1 MRKFSS
7 ILFILAILVSLILGA
22 AAPASA
28 ATPEKAKNV
37 IFMIGDGMGIND
49 VIIGDYYQGTTQVF
63 EDFPVKLFTS
73 TYEFEAVTN
82 PYPYPIL
89 APIPCPNPAY
99 VAYGYDTTLAWTDF
113 NYVRWSDPAGM
124 GRAYDNNSTDSAS
137 SATAMSSGTK
147 TKDGVLGVDIN
158 MLPVEH
164 FSQWAENLGKSTG
177 VVSTM
182 PISHATPGGFS
193 AHNTNRGA
201 YAQIFNEQIYTSA
214 LDVAFGCGAPDF
226 NNNGDAVAG
235 PYTDSQAKY
244 VGGAATWTDLS
255 DGTVTGADANGDGS
269 ADDWTVIR
277 TKAQFQALASGPT
290 PDRVLGVAQVF
301 ESMQWYRNPQYST
314 AAAYVD
320 PFIPGLPTLADM
332 SKAALNVLD
341 NNPNGFFAMIEGG
354 AIDYG
359 GHFNTPGRLV
369 EEVID
374 FNNAVQAVVDWIEA
388 NGGWDEN
395 LLIVTA
401 DHETGYI
408 WGPGSGMPATWNPIV
423 DNGPGV
429 MPGFTFNSDIGG
441 FNWHTNSL
449 VPMYAK
455 GPCSDMFNDL
465 ATGMDDVRGPFID
478 NTDYIKVMKAAMTAG
493 SGPQTWQL
501 DSETVPLTSVTDSP
515 QAQDTPA
522 APSLYQMER
531 TAGPGDDGQSG
542 KVDIFA
548 GQAVTWIADEVALA
562 DVTFPSGAWKVEIAT
577 EDDWGTD
584 GSNCLATF
592 GIWDGGFYTP
602 FSTLNLVSV
611 EWSEGVVAY
620 IFKLDKQIGT
630 ATVPEGSYLAVQITN
645 NDDVIHTVYTDEV
658 QKASCVTSP
667 QTDPGYPLPE
677 LAAGILAGLG
687 LAGLAVFIVI
697 KRKKI
702 SAGVRI

>member
-1 MRKFSS
+1 VIRKFSHVLV
-7 ILFILAILVSLILGA
+7 IITILVTLVIGT

-37 IFMIGDGMGIND
+37 IFMIGDGMGVND
-49 VIIGDYYQGTTQVF
+49 VLIGDYYQGTTQVF

-73 TYEFEAVTN
+73 TYELEAVSN
-82 PYPYPIL
+82 PYPYPRL
-89 APIPCPNPAY
+89 HPVASANPLY
-99 VAYGYDTTLAWTDF
+99 EAYGYDTTLAWTDF
-113 NYVRWSDPAGM
+113 NYVRWSDPAGA

-158 MLPVEH
+158 SVPVQH
-164 FSQWAENLGKSTG
+164 FSQWAENLGKATG

-214 LDVAFGCGAPDF
+214 LDVAFGVGAPDF
-226 NNNGDAVAG
+226 NNNGDPVAG

-244 VGGAATWTDLS
+244 VGGAATWADVS
-255 DGTVTGADANGDGS
+255 DGSVTGADANGDGNPDNWS
-269 ADDWTVIR
+269 VIR
-277 TKAQFQALASGPT
+277 TKAEFQALASGAT

-320 PFIPGLPTLADM
+320 PFIPGLPTLTDM
-332 SKAALNVLD
+332 SLAALNVLD
-341 NNPNGFFAMIEGG
+341 NDPDGFFVMIEGG

-388 NGGWDEN
+388 NGGWDAN

-408 WGPGSGMPATWNPIV
+408 WGPGSGAPATWNPVV
-423 DNGPGV
+423 DNGAGV

-455 GPCSDMFNDL
+455 GAGSDMFNTL
-465 ATGMDDVRGPFID
+465 ATGIDPVRGAFID
-478 NTDYIKVMKAAMTAG
+478 NTDYVKVMKAAFTPNPA
-493 SGPQTWQL
+493 PQTWQL
-501 DSETVPLTSVTDSP
+501 DSET
-515 QAQDTPA
+515 TPA
-522 APSLYQMER
+522 GFQMER
-531 TAGPGDDGQSG
+531 SEAPGDDGQTG
-542 KVDIFA
+542 NVAIPA
-548 GQAVTWIADEVALA
+548 GTTLTWIADEMAGA
-562 DVTFPSGAWKVEIAT
+562 AVTFPSGTWKIEMAT
-577 EDDWGTD
+577 EEDWGIEGSDCGVTFGAWD
-584 GSNCLATF
+584 GSGYTIFATAE
-592 GIWDGGFYTP
+592 
-602 FSTLNLVSV
+602 LVKT
-611 EWSEGVVAY
+611 EWSDDGIAY
-620 IFKLDKQIGT
+620 IFELDKQTGS
-630 ATVPEGSYLAVQITN
+630 ATVPAGSYLAVQITN
-645 NDDVIHTVYTDEV
+645 NDDMEHKIYTAEGD
-658 QKASCVTSP
+658 KASSLTSP
-667 QTDPGYPLPE
+667 NSDPGYPLPE
-677 LAAGILAGLG
+677 IATVALLGLG
-687 LAGLAVFIVI
+687 LSGLVVFAIV

-702 SAGVRI
+702 SAKLES